1 MISKH
6 KLDNFNPKFLVVGCF
21 IEHDGKILLVK
32 RHKAKESGDKWAG
45 PSGKVDSGETEIE
58 AIIREVFE
66 ETGLHLDSEKLI
78 FVEHS
83 YVRFSTFDFVY
94 VFYRYILN
102 SKEKPH
108 IRLSEK
114 EHTAYK
120 WMTPEDA
127 LKEDLMQDEDYCI
140 KTAYHI

>member
-32 RHKAKESGDKWAG
+32 RHKAKESGDKWSC

-66 ETGLHLDSEKLI
+66 ETGITDFS
-78 FVEHS
+78 VEIIKGI
-83 YVRFSTFDFVY
+83 YVESFNKAFKV
-94 VFYRYILN
+94 
-102 SKEKPH
+102 
-108 IRLSEK
+108 
-114 EHTAYK
+114 
-120 WMTPEDA
+120 
-127 LKEDLMQDEDYCI
+127 
-140 KTAYHI
+140 